1 MTLWGWVCLGLVA
14 LICLFATMGCT
25 PPVKLATF
33 TANCAIAVIGKTE
46 EGVTVVR
53 QYCEVE

>member
-1 MTLWGWVCLGLVA
+1 MTLWEWVGVGLVG
-14 LICLFATMGCT
+14 LILLFSISGCT

-46 EGVTVVR
+46 QGVTVVR